1 MKNLRNLKLKLVA
14 QEATK
19 TVFHNYMEDLG
30 ALQQFE
36 TANVSSFTFELKGKA
51 KIPLAHASIS
61 SLPVSGILEHG
72 DTIRASIA
80 TGIICLDDPS
90 DNIRWENKV
99 FVDTNAYIPGICK
112 LDFSH
117 LREVQDVVSVLEM
130 TKKHPLLRYLNALQ
144 LSPSMIRQLMVVMVF
159 ESEREKFEA
168 RVQALCAQ
176 GFHAIALTPGK
187 AQKLNTYVG
196 LFAAPAQTIEID
208 LSKDCIA
215 IVPKLDSTE
224 FGDSYDGMAYH
235 NHEWFCDTYSMPT
248 NKPSYHQMRITA
260 LSIKVGSQ
268 PLHSKSMEA
277 WKQAFLAMDDMK
289 VYGMEDGII
298 HAERFS
304 DCYKKGNYNVAF
316 FGNPSGRLLAITDE
330 NGMKRV
336 PELAPSPKA
345 WEWRI
350 LQFFHETRGRISTQH
365 CQYVV

>member
-1 MKNLRNLKLKLVA
+1 MDKIKSLKKQRA
-14 QEATK
+14 TQEAARN
-19 TVFHNYMEDLG
+19 VFHNYMEDLG

-51 KIPLAHASIS
+51 RVPLAHVSVS
-61 SLPVSGILEHG
+61 SLPVSGIIESS
-72 DTIRASIA
+72 DTITASIA
-80 TGIICLDDPS
+80 NGVICLDGPS
-90 DNIRWENKV
+90 NGIRWENKV
-99 FVDTNAYIPGICK
+99 YVNTQNYIPGIAK

-117 LREVQDVVSVLEM
+117 LREVQDVIEVLKM
-130 TKKHPLLRYLNALQ
+130 TKKHPLLCYLNALQ
-144 LSPSMIRQLMVVMVF
+144 LSPSMIRQMMIVMVF

-176 GFHAIALTPGK
+176 GFYAIALSPGK

-196 LFAAPAQTIEID
+196 LFAAPAQTIGID

-215 IVPKLDSTE
+215 IVPKLDSTD
-224 FGDSYDGMAYH
+224 FGNSYDGMAYH
-235 NHEWFCDTYSMPT
+235 NHEWFCDMYGMPF

-277 WKQAFLAMDDMK
+277 WKQAFLAMDNVK
-289 VYGMEDGII
+289 IFGMEDSVI
-298 HAERFS
+298 HAERFNNY
-304 DCYKKGNYNVAF
+304 YKNNNYNVAI
-316 FGNPSGRLLAITDE
+316 FGNPTGRLLAITDE

-350 LQFFHETRGRISTQH
+350 LQFFHETKGKISTQH

>member
-1 MKNLRNLKLKLVA
+1 MNIRNLIRKRTA
-14 QEATK
+14 QEAVK
-19 TVFHNYMEDLG
+19 NVFHNYMEDLG

-36 TANVSSFTFELKGKA
+36 TANVSSFTFELKGKSRV
-51 KIPLAHASIS
+51 PLAHASIS
-61 SLPVSGILEHG
+61 SLPVSGIIEHE
-72 DTIRASIA
+72 DAIRASIA
-80 TGIICLDDPS
+80 TGVIRLDSPS
-90 DNIRWENKV
+90 NDVRWENKV
-99 FVDTNAYIPGICK
+99 FVDMNNYIPGITK

-117 LREVQDVVSVLEM
+117 LREVQDVMAVLEL
-130 TKKHPLLRYLNALQ
+130 TKKHSLLRYLNALQ
-144 LSPSMIRQLMVVMVF
+144 LSPSMIRQMMIVMVF
-159 ESEREKFEA
+159 ESEKEKFES

-196 LFAAPAQTIEID
+196 LFAAPAKTIEID

-235 NHEWFCDTYSMPT
+235 NHEWFCSTYGMPAS
-248 NKPSYHQMRITA
+248 KPSYHQMRITA
-260 LSIKVGSQ
+260 LSVKVGSQ

-277 WKQAFLAMDDMK
+277 WKQAFLAMDK
-289 VYGMEDGII
+289 VQILGMEDGVI
-298 HAERFS
+298 HAEKFVYY
-304 DCYKKGNYNVAF
+304 YKKGNYNVAF
-316 FGNPSGRLLAITDE
+316 FGNPEGRLLAITDE
-330 NGMKRV
+330 NGMKRT

-350 LQFFHETRGRISTQH
+350 LQFFHETPGRISTQH

>member
-1 MKNLRNLKLKLVA
+1 MKNLRSLKLKKA
-14 QEATK
+14 AEQAAK
-19 TVFHNYMEDLG
+19 IIHHNYMEDLG

-51 KIPLAHASIS
+51 RVPLAHVSVS
-61 SLPVSGILEHG
+61 SLPISGILESG
-72 DTIRASIA
+72 DTTIASVA
-80 TGIICLDDPS
+80 NGIICLDDS
-90 DNIRWENKV
+90 SNGIRWENKV
-99 FVDTNAYIPGICK
+99 YVNTQNYIPGIAK

-117 LREVQDVVSVLEM
+117 LREVQDIIEVLEM

-144 LSPSMIRQLMVVMVF
+144 LSPSMIRQMMIVMVF

-176 GFHAIALTPGK
+176 GFTAIALTPGK

-196 LFAAPAQTIEID
+196 LFAAPAQTVKID

-215 IVPKLDSTE
+215 IVPRLDSTS

-235 NHEWFCDTYSMPT
+235 NHEWFCSAYGMPA

-260 LSIKVGSQ
+260 LSVKVGSQ
-268 PLHSKSMEA
+268 PLHHRSMEA
-277 WKQAFLAMDDMK
+277 WKQAFLAMDK
-289 VYGMEDGII
+289 VMVYSMEDGVI
-298 HAERFS
+298 HAEQFA
-304 DCYKKGNYNVAF
+304 DCYKKGNYNVAI
-316 FGNPSGRLLAITDE
+316 FGNPNGRLLAITDE

-336 PELAPSPKA
+336 PELAPSQKA

>member
-1 MKNLRNLKLKLVA
+1 MSIRNLIKQRATEEVA
-14 QEATK
+14 K
-19 TVFHNYMEDLG
+19 NVFHNYMEDLG

-51 KIPLAHASIS
+51 RVPLAHASIS
-61 SLPVSGILEHG
+61 SLPISGILESK
-72 DTIRASIA
+72 DTTTASVA
-80 TGIICLDDPS
+80 NGVICLDNS
-90 DNIRWENKV
+90 SNGICWENKV
-99 FVDTNAYIPGICK
+99 YVNTPNYIPGIAK

-117 LREVQDVVSVLEM
+117 LKEVQDIIDVLQM
-130 TKKHPLLRYLNALQ
+130 TKEHPLLRYLNALQ
-144 LSPSMIRQLMVVMVF
+144 LSPSMIRQMMIVMVF
-159 ESEREKFEA
+159 ESEKEKFEA

-176 GFHAIALTPGK
+176 GFTAIAITPGK

-196 LFAAPAQTIEID
+196 LFAAPAQTIGID

-215 IVPKLDSTE
+215 IVPKLDSTD

-235 NHEWFCDTYSMPT
+235 NHEWFCSTYGMPMA
-248 NKPSYHQMRITA
+248 KPSYHQMRITA

-277 WKQAFLAMDDMK
+277 WKQAFLAMDK
-289 VYGMEDGII
+289 VVVYGMEDGVI
-298 HAERFS
+298 HAEKFI
-304 DCYKKGNYNVAF
+304 DYYKKGNYNVAI

>member
-1 MKNLRNLKLKLVA
+1 MVPRNLKLKLVV

-51 KIPLAHASIS
+51 RRVPLAHASIS
-61 SLPVSGILEHG
+61 SLPISGILEHG

-80 TGIICLDDPS
+80 TGIIYLDGPS
-90 DNIRWENKV
+90 DNTRWENKV
-99 FVDTNAYIPGICK
+99 FVDTNNYIPGIIK
-112 LDFSH
+112 FDFSH
-117 LREVQDVVSVLEM
+117 LRKVQDVIAVLKI

-144 LSPSMIRQLMVVMVF
+144 LSPSMIRQMMIVMVF

-176 GFHAIALTPGK
+176 GFTAIALTPGK

-196 LFAAPAQTIEID
+196 LFAAPAQTICID

-235 NHEWFCDTYSMPT
+235 HHEWFCDAYGMPAL
-248 NKPSYHQMRITA
+248 KPSYHQMRITA

-268 PLHSKSMEA
+268 PLHGKSMEA
-277 WKQAFLAMDDMK
+277 WKQAFLAMDK
-289 VYGMEDGII
+289 VQVFSMEDGVI
-298 HAERFS
+298 HAEKFV
-304 DCYKKGNYNVAF
+304 DYYKKGNYNVAI

-330 NGMKRV
+330 NGMKCT
-336 PELAPSPKA
+336 PKLAPSKKA
-345 WEWRI
+345 WDWRI
-350 LQFFHETRGRISTQH
+350 LQFFHETKGRISTQH

>member
-1 MKNLRNLKLKLVA
+1 MSIRNLIK
-14 QEATK
+14 QRTIEEATRA
-19 TVFHNYMEDLG
+19 VFHNYMEDLG

-51 KIPLAHASIS
+51 RVPLAHVSIS
-61 SLPVSGILEHG
+61 SLPVSGILESE
-72 DTIRASIA
+72 DTTTASVA
-80 TGIICLDDPS
+80 NGIICLDGPS
-90 DNIRWENKV
+90 SEICWENKV
-99 FVDTNAYIPGICK
+99 YVNTPNYVPGITK

-117 LREVQDVVSVLEM
+117 LREVQDIIEVLEM

-144 LSPSMIRQLMVVMVF
+144 LSPSMIRQMMLVMVF

-176 GFHAIALTPGK
+176 GFTAIALTPGK

-196 LFAAPAQTIEID
+196 LFAAPAQIISID
-208 LSKDCIA
+208 LTKDCIA
-215 IVPKLDSTE
+215 IVPKLDSTD

-235 NHEWFCDTYSMPT
+235 HHEWFCNTYGMPMA
-248 NKPSYHQMRITA
+248 KPSYHQMRITA

-268 PLHSKSMEA
+268 PLHGKSMEA
-277 WKQAFLAMDDMK
+277 WKQAFLAMEDIK
-289 VYGMEDGII
+289 IYSMEDGII
-298 HAERFS
+298 HAERFT
-304 DCYKKGNYNVAF
+304 DCYKKGNYNVAI

-336 PELAPSPKA
+336 PEIAPSQKA

>member
-1 MKNLRNLKLKLVA
+1 MVPRNLKLKLVA

-19 TVFHNYMEDLG
+19 TVFHNHMEDLG

-80 TGIICLDDPS
+80 TGVICLDGPS
-90 DNIRWENKV
+90 DGIRWENKV
-99 FVDTNAYIPGICK
+99 FVDTNAYISGICK

-130 TKKHPLLRYLNALQ
+130 TKKHPLLCHLNALQ

-159 ESEREKFEA
+159 ESCREKFEA

-176 GFHAIALTPGK
+176 GFNAIALTPGK
-187 AQKLNTYVG
+187 AQKLNTYIG
-196 LFAAPAQTIEID
+196 LFAAPARTIAID

-215 IVPKLDSTE
+215 IVPKLDSTD

-235 NHEWFCDTYSMPT
+235 HHEWFCNTYGMPAS
-248 NKPSYHQMRITA
+248 KPSYHQMRVTA

-268 PLHSKSMEA
+268 PLHAKSMET
-277 WKQAFLAMDDMK
+277 WKQAFLAMDK
-289 VYGMEDGII
+289 VVIYGIEDGVI
-298 HAERFS
+298 HAERFN
-304 DCYKKGNYNVAF
+304 DYYKKGNYNVAI
-316 FGNPSGRLLAITDE
+316 FGNPEGRLLAITDE

-336 PELAPSPKA
+336 PELTPSSKA

>member
-1 MKNLRNLKLKLVA
+1 MSIRNLIKQRA
-14 QEATK
+14 AEEAVK
-19 TVFHNYMEDLG
+19 SVFHNYMEDFG
-30 ALQQFE
+30 AIQQFE

-51 KIPLAHASIS
+51 RVPLAHVSTS
-61 SLPVSGILEHG
+61 SLPVSGILESG
-72 DTIRASIA
+72 DTTTASVA
-80 TGIICLDDPS
+80 NGIICLDDSS
-90 DNIRWENKV
+90 DGIRWENKV
-99 FVDTNAYIPGICK
+99 YVNTPNYIPGIAK

-117 LREVQDVVSVLEM
+117 LREVQDIIEVLKM

-144 LSPSMIRQLMVVMVF
+144 LSPSMIRQMMIVMVF

-196 LFAAPAQTIEID
+196 LFAAPAQTIKID
-208 LSKDCIA
+208 LAKDCIA
-215 IVPKLDSTE
+215 IVPKLDSTD

-235 NHEWFCDTYSMPT
+235 HHEWFCDAYGMPMA
-248 NKPSYHQMRITA
+248 KPSYHQMRITA

-268 PLHSKSMEA
+268 PLHDKSMEA
-277 WKQAFLAMDDMK
+277 WKQAFLAMENVM
-289 VYGMEDGII
+289 VYGMEDGMI
-298 HAERFS
+298 HAERFV
-304 DCYKKGNYNVAF
+304 DYYKKGNYNVAI

-336 PELAPSPKA
+336 PELTPSSKA

-350 LQFFHETRGRISTQH
+350 LQFFHETKGRISTQH

>member
-1 MKNLRNLKLKLVA
+1 MDKIKSLRKQKAVKEVAKN
-14 QEATK
+14 
-19 TVFHNYMEDLG
+19 VFHNYMEDLG

-51 KIPLAHASIS
+51 RVPLTHISIS

-72 DTIRASIA
+72 DTVRASIA
-80 TGIICLDDPS
+80 TGIICLDGPNDGV
-90 DNIRWENKV
+90 RWENKV
-99 FVDTNAYIPGICK
+99 FVDTNNYIPGICK

-117 LREVQDVVSVLEM
+117 LQEVQDVIEVLKM

-144 LSPSMIRQLMVVMVF
+144 LSPSMIRQMMIAMVF
-159 ESEREKFEA
+159 ESCREKFEA

-176 GFHAIALTPGK
+176 GFTAIALTPGK

-215 IVPKLDSTE
+215 IVPKLDSTD

-235 NHEWFCDTYSMPT
+235 NHEWFCNAYGMPMA
-248 NKPSYHQMRITA
+248 KPSYHQMRVTA

-268 PLHSKSMEA
+268 PIHGKSMEA
-277 WKQAFLAMDDMK
+277 WKQAFLAMDNIK
-289 VYGMEDGII
+289 IYGMEDGVIY
-298 HAERFS
+298 AERFS
-304 DCYKKGNYNVAF
+304 DCYKKGNYNVAI
-316 FGNPSGRLLAITDE
+316 FGNPEGRLLAITDE

-336 PELAPSPKA
+336 PELTPSRKA
-345 WEWRI
+345 WDWRI
-350 LQFFHETRGRISTQH
+350 LQFFHETKGKISTQH
-365 CQYVV
+365 CQYIV

>member
-1 MKNLRNLKLKLVA
+1 MDKIRSLRKQRAA
-14 QEATK
+14 QEAAK
-19 TVFHNYMEDLG
+19 VVFHNHMEDLG

-51 KIPLAHASIS
+51 KMPLAHASIS

-72 DTIRASIA
+72 DTIHASVA
-80 TGIICLDDPS
+80 TGIICLDGPS
-90 DNIRWENKV
+90 DGIRWENKV

-117 LREVQDVVSVLEM
+117 LRKVQDVVSVLEM

-144 LSPSMIRQLMVVMVF
+144 LSPSMIRQLMLVMVF
-159 ESEREKFEA
+159 ESCREKFEA

-176 GFHAIALTPGK
+176 GFEEIALSPGK

-196 LFAAPAQTIEID
+196 LFAAPAQTIGID

-215 IVPKLDSTE
+215 IVPKLDSTD

-235 NHEWFCDTYSMPT
+235 NHEWFCSTYGMPA

-260 LSIKVGSQ
+260 LSVKVGSQ
-268 PLHSKSMEA
+268 PLHHRSMEA
-277 WKQAFLAMDDMK
+277 WKQAFLAMDK
-289 VYGMEDGII
+289 VMVYSMEDVVI
-298 HAERFS
+298 HAEKFS
-304 DCYKKGNYNVAF
+304 EHYKKGNYNVAF
-316 FGNPSGRLLAITDE
+316 FGNPNGRLLAITDE

-336 PELAPSPKA
+336 PELTPSSKA

-350 LQFFHETRGRISTQH
+350 LQFFHETRGKISTQH